1 MTDAGITEWFLP
13 YKSGACL
20 SQVVYNVVMIT
31 GFFVDHLMV
40 ISSFVFLRI

>member
-1 MTDAGITEWFLP
+1 MQVSLNDWFLL
-13 YKSGACL
+13 YKTGACL
-20 SQVVYNVVMIT
+20 NQVVYNVVMIT